1 MNKVEPY
8 AKKPLPNYEVV
19 PLRSNE
25 ITVAAVQMTTKT
37 VEPKN
42 PKPIINENVGHLL
55 WLIDV
60 AQAEGHVDLLC
71 LPEFCLQGT
80 AARVWTR
87 EELLRIAIELPGEE
101 TELIGKKAKQ
111 HNCYIV
117 VSCYTKEKDWPGHYF
132 NCSFIIDPGGKVISR
147 HWKAH
152 FDPGLL
158 EQATSVHDVL
168 DEFVERYGWDAVW
181 PVARTDIGN
190 IGHYTCSEG
199 FAPETARVYAFKGA
213 EILVWSVTGGGGRE
227 EAKSIAQAYFSR
239 SSVYGIMVDAALR
252 PPNNYAY
259 ETSGCGLSYIFADTG
274 IILAQAHYPHE
285 IVIRATIPIASFR
298 NKHSIPVLRKE
309 LYAPV
314 YVGYEGKYPPNMY
327 SEYLPK
333 DPIDGVNYARKK
345 ARW

>member
-1 MNKVEPY
+1 MNKLEPY

-19 PLRSNE
+19 PLRSDE
-25 ITVAAVQMTTKT
+25 ITVATVQMTTKT
-37 VEPKN
+37 VDPKN
-42 PKPIINENVGHLL
+42 PKPIIKENLDHLF

-71 LPEFCLQGT
+71 LPEFSLQGT

-87 EELLRIAIELPGEE
+87 EEMLRIAIELPGEE
-101 TELIGKKAKQ
+101 TELIGKKTKQ
-111 HNCYIV
+111 YNGYIV
-117 VSCYTKEKDWPGHYF
+117 VSCYTKEKDWPGHYA
-132 NCSFIIDPGGKVISR
+132 NCSFIIGPSGEVVSR

-152 FDPGLL
+152 FDPGLR

-190 IGHYTCSEG
+190 IGHYVCSEG

-227 EAKSIAQAYFSR
+227 ETKNMAQTYFSR
-239 SSVYGIMVDAALR
+239 SDVYGIVVDAALR
-252 PPNNYAY
+252 PPSDYAY
-259 ETSGCGLSYIFADTG
+259 ESAGCGLSYIFANTG
-274 IILAQAHYPHE
+274 IVLAQARFPHE
-285 IVIRATIPIASFR
+285 IVIRANIPIASFR
-298 NKHSIPVLRKE
+298 KKHSIPVLRKE

-314 YVGYEGKYPPNMY
+314 YTEYEGKYPPTCTRRTCPRT
-327 SEYLPK
+327 L
-333 DPIDGVNYARKK
+333 
-345 ARW
+345 